1 MQIVTAAIICER
13 GRYLVARRGQG
24 KKLAGKWE
32 FPGGKV
38 EEGESIENCLE
49 RELLEELGISAQVG
63 RAVTQSQYRY
73 DHGEFLIVA
82 LEAKLISK
90 ELTLTVHDAVK
101 WLAPQE
107 LLELDLAPA
116 DIPIALFLAESSHVS
131 TN

>member
-1 MQIVTAAIICER
+1 MQIVAAAIICEY
-13 GRYLVARRGQG
+13 GRYLVARRGQS

-38 EEGESIENCLE
+38 ENGESLENCLE
-49 RELLEELGISAQVG
+49 RELLEELGVSVQVG
-63 RAVTQSQYRY
+63 KVVIESQYRY

-82 LEAKLISK
+82 IEAKLISK
-90 ELTLTVHDAVK
+90 DLTLTVHDAVK
-101 WLAPQE
+101 WLTPQE
-107 LLELDLAPA
+107 LLDLDLSPA